1 MAARSEVV
9 ASNVVLNPGRKADVP
24 FEISHNVKDSV
35 DEIKKLIGELLAGK
49 ENVTVI
55 RVTKSL
61 CPYCVDEEKFAKMK
75 VTAIIFEEGNQVK
88 LVKRCE
94 EHGLV
99 WDKYWEDYN
108 MFKEARVAADFANH
122 LETAHVF
129 GNVKEQD
136 IDCPKMCGLC
146 PKHKSHTGLGNI
158 VITNRC
164 DLSCWYCFFYAKEGE
179 PLYEPSQDQIRMM
192 LRAMKN
198 EKPTGANCVQITGGE
213 PTGRLDLTEIIA
225 IAREEGYDHVQL
237 NTNGVN
243 ISKDPDIARKARE
256 AGANVFYLSFDG
268 VTPKTNPKNFWE
280 MPAALDAARRA
291 PIGVVLVPTVIG
303 GVNDHELGDIIRYG
317 AANLDIVRAVNFQP
331 VSLVGRMPDK
341 LRERQRITIPGAC
354 QKIEEQTNGEI
365 AKRDFFTVPI
375 SVKVSKFIEAMKG
388 KQTYNLSIHFSCG
401 VGTYVFKTP
410 SGKLVP
416 ISRFVDIEGMLEFL
430 EENADEINAAKHK
443 SLAKVAA
450 LGKLVWKLDSFVD
463 RQKAPEGLDMGKMLF
478 DAFVK
483 GDYDGLR
490 AFHYNSLFIG
500 MMHFMDPYNYDVDRV
515 ERCDIHYAMPD
526 GRVVPFCS
534 FNVIPELYRDRVQ
547 RKYSMDPKEWAKQ
560 NPQYVTAEGKIKDY
574 ETKYK
579 RELGNDDKRRIIDI
593 YERAV
598 GHPIAHPLKASTA
611 LPTVSPFAAQN
622 AGGEVVSLKV
632 GTPTGGCGCG
642 ASHGSG
648 GHGSG
653 KCC

>member
-1 MAARSEVV
+1 MAARLEQVG
-9 ASNVVLNPGRKADVP
+9 SNVVLRTSVPSDIP
-24 FEISHNVKDSV
+24 FEISHNVKEPPAEV
-35 DEIKKLIGELLAGK
+35 KRYVAELLKDKPNA
-49 ENVTVI
+49 TVI

-75 VTAIIFEEGNQVK
+75 ITAVIFEEGNQVLLRK
-88 LVKRCE
+88 KCA
-94 EHGLV
+94 EHGV
-99 WDKYWEDYN
+99 VDDKYWEDYD
-108 MFKEARVAADFANH
+108 MFRDARVAADFANH
-122 LETAHVF
+122 LETSHVF
-129 GNVKEQD
+129 EKVKEID

-179 PLYEPSQDQIRMM
+179 PLYEPSQEQIRMM

-198 EKPTGANCVQITGGE
+198 EHPTGANCVQITGGE
-213 PTGRLDLTEIIA
+213 PTGRLDLVDIIK
-225 IAREEGYDHVQL
+225 IAKEEGYDHVQL

-243 ISKDPDIARKARE
+243 IARDPSIAKNVRN
-256 AGANVFYLSFDG
+256 AGSNVFYMSFDG

-280 MPAALDAARRA
+280 APAALDAARKA

-303 GVNDHELGDIIRYG
+303 GVNDHELGDIIKFG
-317 AANLDIVRAVNFQP
+317 IANIDVVRAVNFQP

-341 LRERQRITIPGAC
+341 LRMRQRITIPGAC
-354 QKIEEQTNGEI
+354 QKIEEQTNGVI
-365 AKRDFFTVPI
+365 AKKDFFTVPI
-375 SVKVSKFIEAMKG
+375 SVKVSKFVEALKG

-401 VGTYVFKTP
+401 VGTYVFKEPGT
-410 SGKLVP
+410 GRIVP
-416 ISRFVDIEGMLEFL
+416 ISRFLDIEGMLEFL
-430 EENADEINAAKHK
+430 EEKAEEINAARFKN
-443 SLAKVAA
+443 LAKASAVSS
-450 LGKLVWKLDSFVD
+450 LLWKLNTFIDKE
-463 RQKAPEGLDMGKMLF
+463 QMPQGMDMGKMLF
-478 DAFVK
+478 EAFVK

-490 AFHYNSLFIG
+490 KFHLNSMFIG

-560 NPQYVTAEGKIKDY
+560 NPQYLDAAGKIKDY

-579 RELGNDDKRRIIDI
+579 REFDNAAKKAVLDRYEQALGRPVD
-593 YERAV
+593 
-598 GHPIAHPLKASTA
+598 HPLTASMK
-611 LPTVSPFAAQN
+611 LPVQN
-622 AGGEVVSLKV
+622 PLL
-632 GTPTGGCGCG
+632 
-642 ASHGSG
+642 
-648 GHGSG
+648 
-653 KCC
+653 

>member
-1 MAARSEVV
+1 MAARLDV
-9 ASNVVLNPGRKADVP
+9 AQPNAQLKGLAAKADIP
-24 FEISHNVKDSV
+24 YEISHNVKETPAEV
-35 DEIKKLIGELLAGK
+35 DRIVKELLAGK
-49 ENVTVI
+49 EGVTVI

-75 VTAIIFEEGNQVK
+75 VTAVIFEEGNQVK
-88 LVKRCE
+88 LVKRCD
-94 EHGLV
+94 EHGFV

-129 GNVKEQD
+129 GKVKEED

-213 PTGRLDLTEIIA
+213 PTGRLDLAEIIK
-225 IAREEGYDHVQL
+225 IAKEEGYDHVQL

-243 ISKDPDIARKARE
+243 IARDPSIARSVRE
-256 AGANVFYLSFDG
+256 AGSNVFYMSFDG

-280 MPAALDAARRA
+280 APAALDAARRA

-303 GVNDHELGDIIRYG
+303 GVNDHELGDIIKFG
-317 AANLDIVRAVNFQP
+317 AANIDIVRAVNFQP

-375 SVKVSKFIEAMKG
+375 SVKVSKFVEAMKG

-410 SGKLVP
+410 NNKLVP
-416 ISRFVDIEGMLEFL
+416 IARFVDIEGMLEFL
-430 EENADEINAAKHK
+430 EESADEINAAKYK
-443 SLAKVAA
+443 TFAKAAA
-450 LGKLVWKLDSFVD
+450 LGKLVTRLDTFVD
-463 RQKAPEGLDMGKMLF
+463 KSKTPEGLDMGKMLF

-547 RKYSMDPKEWAKQ
+547 RKYSTDPKEWAAAH
-560 NPQYVTAEGKIKDY
+560 PEYVTAAGKIKDY

-579 RELGNDDKRRIIDI
+579 REFTTEDKAAVLKYYEQALGRPVD
-593 YERAV
+593 
-598 GHPIAHPLKASTA
+598 HPIRASMA
-611 LPTVSPFAAQN
+611 LPTVSPFAAP
-622 AGGEVVSLKV
+622 AAAPEVSLKV
-632 GTPTGGCGCG
+632 GGSGGCGCG
-642 ASHGSG
+642 QGHSG
-648 GHGSG
+648 G

>member
-1 MAARSEVV
+1 MAVRNEVV
-9 ASNVVLNPGRKADVP
+9 ANATLKGLAAQADIP
-24 FEISHNVKDSV
+24 YEISHNVREPPAEV
-35 DEIKKLIGELLAGK
+35 HRLVQELLAGRP
-49 ENVTVI
+49 NTTVI

-61 CPYCVDEEKFAKMK
+61 CPYCVDEEKFAQMK
-75 VTAIIFEEGNQVK
+75 VTAVIFEEDNIVK
-88 LVKRCE
+88 LVKRCD
-94 EHGLV
+94 EHGFV
-99 WDKYWEDYN
+99 WDRYWEDYN

-122 LETAHVF
+122 LETAHIF
-129 GNVKEQD
+129 GKVKEED

-213 PTGRLDLTEIIA
+213 PTGRLDLVDIVRIA
-225 IAREEGYDHVQL
+225 KEEGYDHVQL

-243 ISKDPDIARKARE
+243 ISKDPSIARKVRE
-256 AGANVFYLSFDG
+256 AGSNVFYLSFDG

-291 PIGVVLVPTVIG
+291 PISVVLVPTVIG
-303 GVNDHELGDIIRYG
+303 GVNDHELGDIIRFG

-354 QKIEEQTNGEI
+354 QKIEEQTGGTI

-410 SGKLVP
+410 EGKLVP
-416 ISRFVDIEGMLEFL
+416 MSRFVDIEGMLEFL
-430 EENADEINAAKHK
+430 EESADEINAAKYK
-443 SLAKVAA
+443 TFAKAA
-450 LGKLVWKLDSFVD
+450 AMGKLVTKLDTFVD
-463 RQKAPEGLDMGKMLF
+463 RSKMPAGLDMGKMLF

-560 NPQYVTAEGKIKDY
+560 HPEYLTAEGKIRDY

-579 RELGNDDKRRIIDI
+579 RELDVEEKRRTIAL
-593 YERAV
+593 YEKAV
-598 GHPIAHPLKASTA
+598 GHPIEHPLKASTA
-611 LPTVSPFAAQN
+611 LPTLSPFAATAQN
-622 AGGEVVSLKV
+622 AGGSIVSLKV
-632 GTPTGGCGCG
+632 GGAGGCGCG
-642 ASHGSG
+642 AAHGTG
-648 GHGSG
+648 A

>member
-1 MAARSEVV
+1 MAARVESVQ
-9 ASNVVLNPGRKADVP
+9 SNVVLRGLAAQADIP
-24 FEISHNVKDSV
+24 YEISHNVKETPAEV
-35 DEIKKLIGELLAGK
+35 HGYVQELLRDRPKA
-49 ENVTVI
+49 TVL

-61 CPYCVDEEKFAKMK
+61 CPYCVDEEKFAQMK
-75 VTAIIFEEGNQVK
+75 VTAVIFEEDNIVK
-88 LVKRCE
+88 LGKRCG
-94 EHGLV
+94 EHGFV
-99 WDKYWEDYN
+99 WDRYWEDYN

-129 GNVKEQD
+129 GKVKEED

-146 PKHKSHTGLGNI
+146 PKHKSHTGLGNV

-213 PTGRLDLTEIIA
+213 PTGRLDLPDIIR
-225 IAREEGYDHVQL
+225 IAKEEGYDHVQL

-243 ISKDPDIARKARE
+243 ISKDPSLLRQCRE
-256 AGANVFYLSFDG
+256 AGSNVIYMSFDG

-280 MPAALDAARRA
+280 APAALDAARHA

-303 GVNDHELGDIIRYG
+303 GVNDHELGDMIRFG
-317 AANLDIVRAVNFQP
+317 AANIDIVRAVNFQP

-375 SVKVSKFIEAMKG
+375 SVKVSKFVEAMKG

-410 SGKLVP
+410 SNKLVP

-430 EENADEINAAKHK
+430 EESADEINAAKHK
-443 SLAKVAA
+443 NMAKAAA
-450 LGKLVWKLDSFVD
+450 LGKLVWKLNSFVD
-463 RQKAPEGLDMGKMLF
+463 KPRMPEGLDMGKMLF

-547 RKYSMDPKEWAKQ
+547 RKYSMDPKEWAAAH
-560 NPQYVTAEGKIKDY
+560 PEYVTAAGKIKDY

-579 RELGNDDKRRIIDI
+579 REFTADDKAKVLKH
-593 YERAV
+593 YEQALGRPVDHPVRA
-598 GHPIAHPLKASTA
+598 SMA
-611 LPTVSPFAAQN
+611 LPTVSPFAAP
-622 AGGEVVSLKV
+622 AAAAPEVSLKV
-632 GTPTGGCGCG
+632 GGSGGCGCG
-642 ASHGSG
+642 TGQHASG
-648 GHGSG
+648 G
-653 KCC
+653 KCGC